1 MIVYILIQFAK
12 ILLVAL
18 VVCFSIISA
27 LQLLFGLVIHNIKAS
42 MLRECQASNMRLC
55 LMLHFKDRKK
65 ETVDIIKA
73 GTNNQN
79 IKAIISIPT
88 TSSIH
93 RRAMAEVATIA
104 DMYCVVFQLFVIV
117 VVFYVSYT
125 F

>member
-1 MIVYILIQFAK
+1 
-12 ILLVAL
+12 
-18 VVCFSIISA
+18 
-27 LQLLFGLVIHNIKAS
+27 

-93 RRAMAEVATIA
+93 RMAMAEVATIA

>member
-18 VVCFSIISA
+18 VVF
-27 LQLLFGLVIHNIKAS
+27 FHNICIAVAVWIGYPQIKVS

-93 RRAMAEVATIA
+93 RMAMAEVATIA
-104 DMYCVVFQLFVIV
+104 DMYCMVFQLFVIV